1 MQAYQITLSLQ
12 SAFATQ
18 LKGDTLFGQLCWG
31 IRNRLGEA
39 ALKQCLEGYTNNQP
53 FAVISDAFPEGY
65 LPLPKLPGCFYQLPE
80 GEDRKAVKKLAWLP
94 KTELQK
100 PLKEWLGH
108 AVNAKTIAS
117 VSNTCTSD
125 AGGSDAGG
133 SDAHV
138 ATKAATSTATN
149 HTTSLSEKH
158 PQPHNTINRLTN
170 TTGEGSFA
178 PYSIEQ
184 EWFIPGLRWT
194 VYILLDTERLNV
206 EDCRQC
212 LADIGAFGFGKDA
225 SIGMGKFQ
233 IDAFQEQPLP
243 AQDNAN
249 ACLTLAPCAPQGL
262 GFDSEHSYYQLFTRF
277 GRHGDIAVHQE
288 GKPFKNPVLLA
299 QTAAVFSTPPPT
311 SGFIGQG
318 IGGKG
323 DLSKTLAATVHQGYA
338 PVIAVCLSKVSGG
351 SDAYVATDGSVCSSR
366 DVGVAPTGTPK
377 LPRQQM
383 PNESTQTGTI

>member
-1 MQAYQITLSLQ
+1 MQSFCVTLTPL
-12 SAFATQ
+12 SAFATP
-18 LKGDTLFGQLCWG
+18 LKGDTLFGQLCWAL
-31 IRNRLGEA
+31 RNRLSEA
-39 ALKQCLEGYTNNQP
+39 ALNQCLEGYTNNQP
-53 FAVISDAFPEGY
+53 FAVVSDAFPEGY

-80 GEDRKAVKKLAWLP
+80 GEDSKAIKKRTWLP
-94 KTELQK
+94 ETELQK
-100 PLKEWLGH
+100 PLKEWLGN

-117 VSNTCTSD
+117 DSNTS
-125 AGGSDAGG
+125 GSDTCG

-138 ATKAATSTATN
+138 ATKAATKTATN
-149 HTTSLSEKH
+149 HNSLSEKH
-158 PQPHNTINRLTN
+158 PQPHNTINRQTN
-170 TTGEGSFA
+170 TTGEGGFA

-184 EWFIPGLRWT
+184 EWFVPGLRWT
-194 VYILLDTERLNV
+194 LYLLLDTTRLSL

-212 LADIGAFGFGKDA
+212 LADIGTFGFGKDA

-262 GFDSEHSYYQLFTRF
+262 GFDSQHSYYQLFTRF

-318 IGGKG
+318 IGGDG
-323 DLSKTLAATVHQGYA
+323 DLSKTLKATIHQGYA
-338 PVIAVCLSKVSGG
+338 PVIALNVNF
-351 SDAYVATDGSVCSSR
+351 R
-366 DVGVAPTGTPK
+366 DCP
-377 LPRQQM
+377 
-383 PNESTQTGTI
+383 